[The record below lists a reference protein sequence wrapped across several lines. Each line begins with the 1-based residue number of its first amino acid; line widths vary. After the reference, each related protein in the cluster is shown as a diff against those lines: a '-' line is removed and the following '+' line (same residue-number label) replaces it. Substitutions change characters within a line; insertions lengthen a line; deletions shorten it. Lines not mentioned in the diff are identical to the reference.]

1 MTVSP
6 TLRFKSIL
14 PEFAV
19 QQILTTDDL
28 HLVANKIDLDHDKN
42 LNILNLDIEEG
53 IFVDTIAVDGDI
65 ITMTEEN
72 KQIIAAVSLG
82 DWFIIEQNSQRNAV
96 IGAEYDENKNLIK
109 EFDTDSIPS
118 ELLVAIVV
126 PA

>member
-6 TLRFKSIL
+6 ILRFKSIL

-53 IFVDTIAVDGDI
+53 VFVDTVAVEGDI
-65 ITMTEEN
+65 ITMAEEDN
-72 KQIIAAVSLG
+72 QIIAAVSLG

-96 IGAEYDENKNLIK
+96 VSAEYDENKNLIK